1 MYSMKGDGV
10 MLKRTFI
17 FLLTVFIIMPSLYIG
32 ALGEYGVEPCV
43 FFYVEAS
50 EISENNTVDIS
61 VYTNCDSEVTVVGI
75 QLCLS
80 YDYPNLSYVNDSAVF
95 GEDFS
100 SSSEVGVVDEGFRY
114 LWDSLTGVDLSG
126 SDILIFKATFA
137 LAEDIEDGDYT
148 FDLYV
153 EDLFAPDDK
162 TSDIQNVAYGCSVWV
177 GERLEIY
184 PDDVEGPYGSE
195 IQLFWT
201 DGKQIDNWYST
212 DERVA
217 TVDNYGNV
225 KLISIGTA
233 IIIAT
238 GGVNGQETAY
248 CRVTVRER
256 SIYFLNVEENPVK
269 TDYVIGDSIDLS
281 GLKLRVDY
289 DNYDVE
295 YADSGFVCEQGAD
308 YDFSTPGEKYVKVHF
323 GDSWTYIK
331 VTVHDSYG
339 MSSSVYSVQDG
350 YITGVSPSTGL
361 SEFLENLKAMGEIKV
376 YSREEEV
383 NGGLAATG
391 MTVALNLSGTT
402 VQALK
407 IAVTGDV
414 NCDGEC
420 NILDLI
426 RIKKGAAGMVTLNT
440 SQLKAAGAAGS
451 YPNAQ
456 DIIRVQKQI
465 IDS

>member
-1 MYSMKGDGV
+1 

-32 ALGEYGVEPCV
+32 ALEEYGEEPIV
-43 FFYVEAS
+43 VLFAEAS

-61 VYTNCDSEVTVVGI
+61 VYANCDSEVTVSGI

-80 YDYPNLSYVNDSAVF
+80 YDYRNLSYVKDSAVF

-100 SSSEVGVVDEGFRY
+100 SSQVGFGYGSFNY
-114 LWDSLTGVDLSG
+114 TWDSVTGADLSG
-126 SDILIFKATFA
+126 SNILIFKATFA
-137 LAEDIEDGDYT
+137 LAEDIEDGDYS
-148 FDLYV
+148 FDLYA
-153 EDLFAPDDK
+153 EELYAADDK
-162 TSDIQNVAYGCSVWV
+162 LSNIQNEAYGCSVWV

-184 PDDVEGPYGSE
+184 PDYVEGPYGIEFS
-195 IQLFWT
+195 LFYT

-212 DERVA
+212 NERVA
-217 TVDNYGNV
+217 TVDNDGNV

-233 IIIAT
+233 IIIAV
-238 GGVNGQETAY
+238 GGVKGQETAY

-256 SIYFLNVEENPVK
+256 SIFFLNVEENPVK

-295 YADSGFVCEQGAD
+295 HADSGFVCEQGVD
-308 YDFSTPGEKYVKVHF
+308 YDFSTPGEKSVKVHY

-331 VTVHDSYG
+331 VTVHDSFG
-339 MSSSVYSVQDG
+339 ISSSVYSVQDG

-376 YSREEEV
+376 YSGEEEV

-426 RIKKGAAGMVTLNT
+426 RIKKGAVGMVTLDT
-440 SQLKAAGAAGS
+440 SQLKAAGATDS

-465 IDS
+465 ING

>member
-1 MYSMKGDGV
+1 MKGDGV

-32 ALGEYGVEPCV
+32 ALGEYGEEPIV
-43 FFYVEAS
+43 VLFAEAS

-61 VYTNCDSEVTVVGI
+61 VYANCYSEVTVGGI

-80 YDYPNLSYVNDSAVF
+80 YDYRNLSYVKDSAVF

-100 SSSEVGVVDEGFRY
+100 SSQVGFGYGSFNY
-114 LWDSLTGVDLSG
+114 TWDSVTGADLSG
-126 SDILIFKATFA
+126 SNILIFKATFA
-137 LAEDIEDGDYT
+137 LAEDIEDGDYS
-148 FDLYV
+148 FDLYA
-153 EDLFAPDDK
+153 EELYAADDK
-162 TSDIQNVAYGCSVWV
+162 LSNIQNEAYGCSVWV

-184 PDDVEGPYGSE
+184 PDYVEGPYGSE

-201 DGKQIDNWYST
+201 DGKQVDNWYST
-212 DERVA
+212 NERVA
-217 TVDNYGNV
+217 TVDNDGNV

-238 GGVNGQETAY
+238 GGVNGQESAY
-248 CRVTVRER
+248 CRVTVSDRR
-256 SIYFLNVEENPVK
+256 IYILSVVKNPLR
-269 TDYVIGDSIDLS
+269 TDYVVGDRIDLS
-281 GLKLRVDY
+281 GLELQIGY
-289 DNYDVE
+289 DNNDIE
-295 YADSGFVCEQGAD
+295 HADSGFVCEQGVD
-308 YDFSTPGEKYVKVHF
+308 YDFSTPGEKNVKVHY

-339 MSSSVYSVQDG
+339 ISSSVYSVQDG
-350 YITGVSPSTGL
+350 YITGVSPLTGL

-376 YSREEEV
+376 YSGEEEV

-391 MTVALNLSGTT
+391 MTVSLNLSGTT
-402 VQALK
+402 VQTLK
-407 IAVTGDV
+407 IAVTGDI

-426 RIKKGAAGMVTLNT
+426 RIKKGAAGMVTLDT

-465 IDS
+465 ING

>member
-1 MYSMKGDGV
+1 

-32 ALGEYGVEPCV
+32 AIGEYGEEPIV
-43 FFYVEAS
+43 VLFAEAS

-61 VYTNCDSEVTVVGI
+61 VYANCYSEVTVGGI
-75 QLCLS
+75 ELYLS

-100 SSSEVGVVDEGFRY
+100 SSLVGFDDGSFKY
-114 LWDSLTGVDLSG
+114 IWDSETGAELSG
-126 SDILIFKATFA
+126 SNNLIFKATFA
-137 LAEDIEDGDYT
+137 LAEDIEDGDYL
-148 FDLYV
+148 FDLYA
-153 EDLFAPDDK
+153 EDLYAADGK
-162 TSDIQNVAYGCSVWV
+162 LSDIQNVAYGCSVWV

-184 PDDVEGPYGSE
+184 PDYVEGPYGIEFS
-195 IQLFWT
+195 LFYT
-201 DGKQIDNWYST
+201 DGKQIENWDST
-212 DERVA
+212 NKSVA
-217 TVDNYGNV
+217 TVDNDGNV

-233 IIIAT
+233 IITAT
-238 GGVNGQETAY
+238 GGVKGQETAY
-248 CRVTVRER
+248 CRVTVLER

-289 DNYDVE
+289 NNYDVE
-295 YADSGFVCEQGAD
+295 CIDSGFVCEQGVD

-331 VTVHDSYG
+331 VIVHDSYG
-339 MSSSVYSVQDG
+339 ISSSVYSVQDG
-350 YITGVSPSTGL
+350 YITGVSPL
-361 SEFLENLKAMGEIKV
+361 IEISEFIENLTATGEIKV
-376 YSREEEV
+376 YSGEEEV

-402 VQALK
+402 VQTLK
-407 IAVTGDV
+407 IAVTGDI

-420 NILDLI
+420 NIFDLI
-426 RIKKGAAGMVTLNT
+426 RIKKGAAGMVALDGA
-440 SQLKAAGAAGS
+440 QLKASGATGS